1 MGNWH
6 TTWKK
11 RELYGERTMTEFEIA
26 TLAIQ
31 NSTLAFQKSTLSF
44 QESQLVLQKSAIEVQ
59 KAALMAQ
66 YAAVW
71 VAGAV
76 GFAQCAL
83 IGVGLWFMRRAA
95 IARDKAL
102 DILMKRAEDQG
113 LALLTLIERTA
124 K

>member
-1 MGNWH
+1 
-6 TTWKK
+6 
-11 RELYGERTMTEFEIA
+11 MTEFEIA
-26 TLAIQ
+26 TLA
-31 NSTLAFQKSTLSF
+31 FQKSTL
-44 QESQLVLQKSAIEVQ
+44 ELQKSA
-59 KAALMAQ
+59 LTAQ

>member
-1 MGNWH
+1 
-6 TTWKK
+6 
-11 RELYGERTMTEFEIA
+11 MTEFEIA
-26 TLAIQ
+26 TLA
-31 NSTLAFQKSTLSF
+31 FQKSTL
-44 QESQLVLQKSAIEVQ
+44 ELQKSA
-59 KAALMAQ
+59 LTAQ

-102 DILMKRAEDQG
+102 DILMKRAEDQ
-113 LALLTLIERTA
+113 TA
-124 K
+124 WRC

>member
-1 MGNWH
+1 
-6 TTWKK
+6 
-11 RELYGERTMTEFEIA
+11 MTEFEIA
-26 TLAIQ
+26 TLA
-31 NSTLAFQKSTLSF
+31 FQKSTL
-44 QESQLVLQKSAIEVQ
+44 ELQKS
-59 KAALMAQ
+59 ALMAQ
-66 YAAVW
+66 YATVW

>member
-1 MGNWH
+1 
-6 TTWKK
+6 
-11 RELYGERTMTEFEIA
+11 MTKFEM
-26 TLAIQ
+26 AIQ
-31 NSTLAFQKSTLSF
+31 KSTLAFQKSPCNN
-44 QESQLVLQKSAIEVQ
+44 QKSML
-59 KAALMAQ
+59 AAQ
-66 YAAVW
+66 HPAVW